1 MRAQLFAAL
10 QGGWVAGETLRHNA
24 TFFAAAA
31 APISAEHE
39 SRIDGSTSDCAR
51 AVDGLAGEGI
61 APD

>member
-1 MRAQLFAAL
+1 M
-10 QGGWVAGETLRHNA
+10 AGETLRHNA